1 MQIIL
6 TQDVEGLGKKGDRA
20 TVADGYARNYLFPRE
35 LALEATSAGAK
46 LFDELERQR
55 AARTNRERREAEKL
69 ADRLKHVNVQISVQV
84 GEDDRLFGS
93 VTSADIAQV
102 LKEQGIE
109 LDRRAIQLEE
119 PLKVLG
125 VYSVKVKLHSEIEA
139 KVKVLVKPQGTTQ

>member
-20 TVADGYARNYLFPRE
+20 AVAAGYARNYLFPRQ
-35 LALEATSAGAK
+35 LALEATSSGAK

-55 AARTNRERREAEKL
+55 AARANRERREAQKQ
-69 ADRLKHVNVQISVQV
+69 ADKLKHVSVQIAVQV

-93 VTSADIAQV
+93 VTNADIAQA

-125 VYSVKVKLHSEIEA
+125 VYNVKVKLHSEIEA
-139 KVKVLVKPQGTTQ
+139 KVKVLVKPQGSA

>member
-20 TVADGYARNYLFPRE
+20 TVADGYARNYLFPQE

-55 AARTNRERREAEKL
+55 AALANRERREAEKL

-109 LDRRAIQLEE
+109 LDRRSIQLEE

-125 VYSVKVKLHSEIEA
+125 VYSVRVKLHSEIEA
-139 KVKVLVKPQGTTQ
+139 KVKVLVKPQGTT

>member
-55 AARTNRERREAEKL
+55 AAVANREHREAEKL
-69 ADRLKHVNVQISVQV
+69 ADKLKHVNVQISVQV

-125 VYSVKVKLHSEIEA
+125 VYSVRVKLHSEIEA
-139 KVKVLVKPQGTTQ
+139 KVKVLVKPQGTT